1 MLLSQGRCESCSSRA
16 RFDDLGEGEQ
26 QKGLPGARGWGTRRL
41 NAGKVPALQRGMQ
54 SLTDSSG
61 SVNSPGCSLDPGIC
75 LAARRIEVI
84 QSDPESQ
91 GGSTRVTFV
100 FCKKT

>member
-1 MLLSQGRCESCSSRA
+1 MRAAAAGQGLMI
-16 RFDDLGEGEQ
+16 LGKGRQ
-26 QKGLPGARGWGTRRL
+26 QKGLPGSRGWGTRRV
-41 NAGKVPALQRGMQ
+41 NAGKVPALQGGMH

-61 SVNSPGCSLDPGIC
+61 SVNSPGCPLDPGIC
-75 LAARRIEVI
+75 LAGRRIEVI
-84 QSDPESQ
+84 QSDPMSQ